1 MLTRVLIAGR
11 SAGALQALKNHL
23 QGAAEIEVRLHAMSD
38 GHADPLHGIDFTPD
52 IVLLRFEPSQTAEL
66 SAWAARPAEG
76 RPKLIVV
83 GPGGHSDAMRLAI
96 RSGARDYL
104 PEPVTKADLL
114 AAVAHVRAELREL
127 STSAGAAIHVFVG
140 CAGGAGSSLIAANVS
155 HLLAAHAHQR
165 TALVDLDLNFAPTA
179 HHLNLHAERGLLA
192 ALDEV
197 STLDVHALT
206 GFGAEHPSGLRLYCS
221 TAQQAVLSKD
231 VPPDR
236 LVAFVELL
244 SAHNQHVVIDAPH
257 AIDGLTATAFG
268 MAADIHVVLQQS
280 TLHVRNA
287 TRVIRILRD
296 ELGVPAQRIKLLV
309 NRYAKNV
316 ALQLEDISRALN
328 IEVTATVPSQYQRA
342 LESSDSGVPLYEA
355 DRGGAI
361 TRSLLQIVA
370 QMTGTKLERPGL
382 LQRALPSFLRNST

>member
-1 MLTRVLIAGR
+1 M
-11 SAGALQALKNHL
+11 NHL
-23 QGAAEIEVRLHAMSD
+23 QGVGDLEVRLQAMSN

-52 IVLLRFEPSQTAEL
+52 IVLLRFEGNQTAEL
-66 SAWAARPAEG
+66 SAWAGRPAEK

-114 AAVAHVRAELREL
+114 AAVSHVRAELREP
-127 STSAGAAIHVFVG
+127 SVSAAAPIHVFVG
-140 CAGGAGSSLIAANVS
+140 CAGGAGSSLIAANIA
-155 HLLAAHAHQR
+155 HLLAVHARRR
-165 TALVDLDLNFAPTA
+165 TALIDLDLNFAPTA

-197 STLDVHALT
+197 STLDVHALN
-206 GFGAEHPSGLRLYCS
+206 GFGAAHPGGLHLYCS
-221 TAQQAVLSKD
+221 NAQQAVLSKD

-236 LVAFVELL
+236 LTAFVELL
-244 SAHNQHVVIDAPH
+244 AAHNQHVVIDAPH

-268 MAADIHVVLQQS
+268 MAADIYVVLQQS

-287 TRVIRILRD
+287 TRVIHILRD
-296 ELGVPAQRIKLLV
+296 ELGIPAQRIKLLV

-316 ALQLEDISRALN
+316 ALQLEDIGRALN
-328 IEVTATVPSQYQRA
+328 MEVLATVPSHYQRA
-342 LESSDSGVPLYEA
+342 LQSSDSGVPLYEA
-355 DRGGAI
+355 DRSGPI

-370 QMTGTKLERPGL
+370 QITGTQPVRPGL

>member
-1 MLTRVLIAGR
+1 LV
-11 SAGALQALKNHL
+11 S
-23 QGAAEIEVRLHAMSD
+23 
-38 GHADPLHGIDFTPD
+38 F
-52 IVLLRFEPSQTAEL
+52 
-66 SAWAARPAEG
+66 
-76 RPKLIVV
+76 
-83 GPGGHSDAMRLAI
+83 
-96 RSGARDYL
+96 
-104 PEPVTKADLL
+104 
-114 AAVAHVRAELREL
+114 
-127 STSAGAAIHVFVG
+127 
-140 CAGGAGSSLIAANVS
+140 GSSLDTN
-155 HLLAAHAHQR
+155 L
-165 TALVDLDLNFAPTA
+165 DLDLNFAPTA

-231 VPPDR
+231 VLPER
-236 LVAFVELL
+236 LTTFIELI
-244 SAHNQHVVIDAPH
+244 SAHNQHVVVDTPH

-268 MAADIHVVLQQS
+268 MATDIYVVLQQS

-287 TRVIRILRD
+287 TRLIRILRD
-296 ELGVPAQRIKLLV
+296 ELGVQPQRIKVLV

-316 ALQLEDISRALN
+316 TLQLDDISRALN
-328 IEVTATVPSQYQRA
+328 IEVTATVPSHYQRA
-342 LESSDSGVPLYEA
+342 LESSDSGTPLYEV

-370 QMTGTKLERPGL
+370 QMTGTKSERLGL